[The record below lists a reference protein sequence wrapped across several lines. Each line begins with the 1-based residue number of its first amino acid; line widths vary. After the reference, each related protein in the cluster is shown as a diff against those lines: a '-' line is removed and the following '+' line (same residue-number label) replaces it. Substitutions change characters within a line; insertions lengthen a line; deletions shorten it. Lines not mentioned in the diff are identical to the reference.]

1 MTISSKLVD
10 INGLEFAVSEDTDTV
25 DVGGFSDA
33 IQTVGAET
41 AKFSGGSTMQ
51 ANSGLRIGMT
61 QLKINT
67 AAEIPLQP
75 RDVFIESLSG
85 NWTGFVGQETAGSSS
100 TSPGPSNSVV
110 FDFESIDTQT
120 LQSTTNGVFGGAGN
134 GITLLY
140 EISDDDISYV
150 SLGSVT
156 NTDGAA
162 PTVTNYGSRTWR
174 YVRVTH
180 TATSGVP
187 GNTATTGLLEIVT
200 QPPVNNVTV
209 KVRSSVTVDTADG
222 TVLISDQLMTENSQ
236 LVFDTD
242 LILTGEPTGEFVTVE
257 IVSQTGNQ
265 IPVTLSEITSI
276 KEV

>member
-1 MTISSKLVD
+1 MTISAKLVD
-10 INGLEFAVSEDTDTV
+10 INGLEFAVSAETDTI
-25 DVGGFSDA
+25 DVGGFSDS
-33 IQTVGAET
+33 IQIVGAET
-41 AKFSGGSTMQ
+41 AQFSDLSTMQ
-51 ANSGLRIGMT
+51 ANSDLRIGMI

-85 NWTGFVGQETAGSSS
+85 NWTGFVGQETSGSSS
-100 TSPGPSNSVV
+100 NSPGGVIV

-120 LQSTTNGVFGGAGN
+120 LQSTTNGSFGGAGN

-156 NTDGAA
+156 NTDGDA
-162 PTVTNYGSRTWR
+162 PTVTNYGAQTWR

-187 GNTATTGLLEIVT
+187 GNTASTGLLEIVT

-209 KVRSSVTVDTADG
+209 KVRSSVTLDTADG
-222 TVLISDQLMTENSQ
+222 SVLITDQLMTESSS
-236 LVFDTD
+236 LTFDTD
-242 LILTGEPTGEFVTVE
+242 LLLTGNNEFVTLE
-257 IVSQTGNQ
+257 IVSQTGNA

>member
-1 MTISSKLVD
+1 MTIVSKLSDVG
-10 INGLEFAVSEDTDTV
+10 GLEFVVSDATDSD

-33 IQTVGAET
+33 IQVVSAKT
-41 AKFSGGSTMQ
+41 AKFSGGATMQ
-51 ANSGLRIGMT
+51 ANSGLKIGLS
-61 QLKINT
+61 QVKINT
-67 AAEIPLQP
+67 AAEIPIQP

-100 TSPGPSNSVV
+100 TSPGPTNSVV

-120 LQSTTNGVFGGAGN
+120 LQSTTNGQFGGAGN

-140 EISDDDISYV
+140 EISDDDISYT

-156 NTDGAA
+156 NQDGDF
-162 PTVTNYGSRTWR
+162 PTVTNYGTRTWR

-180 TATSGVP
+180 TSTFGVG
-187 GNTATTGLLEIVT
+187 GNTASTGLLEIVT

-209 KVRSSVTVDTADG
+209 KVRSSVTLDTADG
-222 TVLISDQLMTENSQ
+222 TVLISDQLMNELST
-236 LVFDTD
+236 LTFDTQ
-242 LILTGEPTGEFVTVE
+242 LLLTGSSQFVTVE
-257 IVSQTGNQ
+257 IVSQTGNE
-265 IPVTLSEITSI
+265 IPVTLSDITSV